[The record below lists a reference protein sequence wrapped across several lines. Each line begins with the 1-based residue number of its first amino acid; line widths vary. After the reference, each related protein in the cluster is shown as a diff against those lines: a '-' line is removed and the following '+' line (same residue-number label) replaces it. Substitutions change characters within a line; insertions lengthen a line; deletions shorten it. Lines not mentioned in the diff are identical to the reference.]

1 MVRALLA
8 AFFVSYP
15 FLVYFGIQFL
25 PPSFFGLV
33 LIVLLAMRL
42 GVLLPDER
50 RVFVPMLL
58 VFLVYAAA
66 TAISDNAKMLL
77 FYPALVNFSMC
88 IVFLNSLRGDES
100 LLLRIVRARGVEI
113 NEYVPRYL
121 YRLTALW
128 AGFFVINGL
137 VSIWT
142 ISLSLQAWTLYNGLI
157 SYMVVAVLAGGEL
170 LFRRHFKK
178 RKGIT

>member
-1 MVRALLA
+1 MKKGVMVRALLA

-25 PPSFFGLV
+25 PPSFFALV

-42 GVLLPDER
+42 GVLLPEER

-66 TAISDNAKMLL
+66 TAISDNATMLL

-88 IVFLNSLRGDES
+88 VVFLNSLRGE
-100 LLLRIVRARGVEI
+100 V
-113 NEYVPRYL
+113 
-121 YRLTALW
+121 
-128 AGFFVINGL
+128 
-137 VSIWT
+137 VSIIPNQRNT
-142 ISLSLQAWTLYNGLI
+142 TLAQIYGATRKIDFL
-157 SYMVVAVLAGGEL
+157 YVVE
-170 LFRRHFKK
+170 R
-178 RKGIT
+178 I